1 MLRDR
6 PERNTFPNQKANGHG
21 PLHRMPH
28 SKSILDYN
36 DVKAIYVQQILLQG
50 LDSDIYPD

>member
-28 SKSILDYN
+28 PKSILDYN